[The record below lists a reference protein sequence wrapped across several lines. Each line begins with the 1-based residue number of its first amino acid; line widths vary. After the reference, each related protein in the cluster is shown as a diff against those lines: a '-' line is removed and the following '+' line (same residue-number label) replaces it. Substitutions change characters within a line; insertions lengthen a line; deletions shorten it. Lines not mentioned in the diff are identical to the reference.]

1 MLALNVFN
9 GPCLTDNSCDNE
21 LYVTGWSQLISE
33 TQPSAT
39 PDAATD
45 LTQEL
50 SEINQT
56 AMLFR
61 WTPPNPSGE
70 DVLEYRIVCTDV
82 SSYVESATLSWMQP
96 IVTTLGDP
104 RDPAVGQDAM
114 WVQGLVPGT
123 TYTCVL
129 SSRNSIGG

>member
-1 MLALNVFN
+1 MPEYGRSSDGYTRQQPDRVYTAAEKL
-9 GPCLTDNSCDNE
+9 E
-21 LYVTGWSQLISE
+21 QLISE

-61 WTPPNPSGE
+61 WTPPNPNGE

-129 SSRNSIGG
+129 SSRNSVGG